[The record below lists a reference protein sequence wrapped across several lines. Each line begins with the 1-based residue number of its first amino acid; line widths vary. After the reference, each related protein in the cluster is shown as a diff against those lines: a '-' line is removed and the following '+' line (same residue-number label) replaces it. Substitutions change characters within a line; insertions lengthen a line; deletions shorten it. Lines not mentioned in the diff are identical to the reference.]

1 MNDIFFSMR
10 YGNLYEEIEDGACEQ
25 FEFIHPIGKVRNIFI
40 KRPLP
45 FRINDNIFYEILT
58 PYGYGGPV
66 IEEVSQGQEME
77 LAILYDEAFNEYCE
91 EHAIIREF
99 IRFHPLVRNADHF
112 SDVYDVQF
120 RRMTVGTDLTRS
132 ADPFQTEFSKSA
144 RRNIRRALNEGVT
157 FKVTVNP
164 SSLGAFPSIY
174 YQTMKRNQASSL
186 YYFDDRYFAE
196 CLASLGKSIVFVE
209 VFYEGKVIGA
219 GINFSSNEWIHTHLS
234 GTLAEFHHLSPAYIL
249 QYALVLWGKENN
261 KELIHDGGGR
271 TSQGDDSLYLFKKQF
286 SNNTDFRYEI
296 GYKIRNAEVNAKAI
310 ELTESESELFST
322 FTAGSDKKKIAIESN

>member
-1 MNDIFFSMR
+1 MTDVFFSPH
-10 YGNLYEEIEDGACEQ
+10 YGKLYEEIENGTCEQ
-25 FEFIHPIGKVRNIFI
+25 FEFRHPFGKIRHVFI

-45 FRINDNIFYEILT
+45 FRTNGQIFYEILT

-66 IEEVSQGQEME
+66 IEKVVQGREKD
-77 LAILYDEAFNEYCE
+77 LVRLYDAAFSDYCE
-91 EHAIIREF
+91 KHAIIREF
-99 IRFHPLVRNADHF
+99 IRFHPLVGNADHF
-112 SDVYDVQF
+112 KDVYNIQF
-120 RRMTVGTDLTRS
+120 RRMTIGTDLTKS

-144 RRNIRRALNEGVT
+144 RRNVRNALKQGVT
-157 FKVTVNP
+157 FRVIVNP

-196 CLASLGKSIVFVE
+196 CLTSLGKAIVFVE
-209 VFYEGKVIGA
+209 VLYEGKVIGA

-271 TSQGDDSLYLFKKQF
+271 TADEDDLLYLFKKQF
-286 SNNTDFRYEI
+286 SKNTDFRYEI
-296 GYKIRNAEVNAKAI
+296 GYKVRNAEVNAKALQQD
-310 ELTESESELFST
+310 ETEDALFRMFSAT
-322 FTAGSDKKKIAIESN
+322 S